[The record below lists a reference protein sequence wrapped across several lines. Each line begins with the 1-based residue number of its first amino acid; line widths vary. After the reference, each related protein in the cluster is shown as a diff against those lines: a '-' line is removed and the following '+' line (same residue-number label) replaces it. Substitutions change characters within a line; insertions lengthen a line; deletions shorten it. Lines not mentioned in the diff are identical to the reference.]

1 MAIKIVIK
9 GKVHGVGYRV
19 KLINLALEYGI
30 DKFTVFNTFINGKEA
45 VVILVDA
52 QKDVLEILKR
62 RIKAEKPEKALVES
76 IEFEEYY
83 YQVPPIERCMQAFQM
98 EHWGKAIPVM
108 LSMLEKQDL
117 MIQKIDQTR
126 EELGKK
132 IDSVS
137 EKIDQTREELGKKID
152 SVSEKIDQTREEL
165 GKKIDS
171 VSEKI
176 DKVSEKLGETNAK
189 LELLRLDFRDY
200 LEVNMREINSRIS
213 KIEEALRKAGLM

>member
-137 EKIDQTREELGKKID
+137 EKID
-152 SVSEKIDQTREEL
+152 
-165 GKKIDS
+165 
-171 VSEKI
+171 
-176 DKVSEKLGETNAK
+176 KVSEKLGETNAK